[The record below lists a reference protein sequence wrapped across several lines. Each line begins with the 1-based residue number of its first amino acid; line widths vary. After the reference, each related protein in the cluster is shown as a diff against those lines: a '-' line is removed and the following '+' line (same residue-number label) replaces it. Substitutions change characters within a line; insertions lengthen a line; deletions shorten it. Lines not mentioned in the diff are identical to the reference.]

1 MSIRRFVEAPRVRRG
16 LAASVVVLAAG
27 GLVLFRSPADARV
40 AVVQVA
46 HGDTAPL
53 GPSSVSF
60 TAPGGHGTLGLSHSR
75 LLAGGERRLYAEL
88 KLTADEVD
96 KARER
101 APLSLAIVLDT
112 SGSMDGEKIERARDA
127 VKKLLRDMR
136 EDDEIAFVRYS
147 SDSELVQPLARVG
160 SVRGELL
167 RRIDA
172 MSAGGGTNI
181 APALSQGTRALAE
194 AGKGRV
200 RRVVLVS
207 DGLDS
212 TRPQSEATARDSAER
227 GVTVSSMG
235 IGLDFDEAYMGA
247 VARIGHGNFG
257 FVKDADT
264 LTTFLRRELEET
276 ATTTLEGATARIPL
290 PRGFRFVR
298 AAGADARVVDDGTA
312 VELRMGSLFGGDQR
326 RVVLELAGRVDAGEV
341 RGIDAQVGWS
351 RVAGGA
357 ADVKLGRLEVTGTD
371 DARAVEEGRDG
382 AIWADA
388 MSALASIRQLEATEA
403 YTRGETAR
411 AQALIDENLADLG
424 GAAAAAPPA
433 ASAALH
439 NQMQVYEQTREQFGR
454 AQAGSAEGK
463 TAAKAAA
470 ERDLGNVSRKG
481 F

>member
-27 GLVLFRSPADARV
+27 GRGRLRRPAPARV
-40 AVVQVA
+40 AGGQLGP
-46 HGDTAPL
+46 GDTAPL

-351 RVAGGA
+351 RVAAGPA
-357 ADVKLGRLEVTGTD
+357 AR
-371 DARAVEEGRDG
+371 
-382 AIWADA
+382 
-388 MSALASIRQLEATEA
+388 
-403 YTRGETAR
+403 
-411 AQALIDENLADLG
+411 
-424 GAAAAAPPA
+424 AAPP
-433 ASAALH
+433 
-439 NQMQVYEQTREQFGR
+439 T
-454 AQAGSAEGK
+454 
-463 TAAKAAA
+463 
-470 ERDLGNVSRKG
+470 
-481 F
+481 